1 MKMFGECLSALWV
14 PRPYGAY
21 VPVCSGA
28 PSGLHGWACVG
39 PHPTVRAE
47 PVEAS
52 DPDVG
57 LAPRLC
63 PHFVVERLPGHSEP
77 HHFPNTVST
86 EQARIHPGR
95 PLQARRISATRC
107 EYSIVTAEILR
118 DYRAPLALRSQHCRT
133 APDFPRA
140 EAQDDMSCPLL
151 PLTSHLL
158 PLPLSSSAT
167 SPLDFRAASTILKTE
182 VRKCPELESASIRA
196 KNQR

>member
-28 PSGLHGWACVG
+28 PSRLHGWACVG

-57 LAPRLC
+57 LAPSRAS
-63 PHFVVERLPGHSEP
+63 RG
-77 HHFPNTVST
+77 
-86 EQARIHPGR
+86 
-95 PLQARRISATRC
+95 ARRGGAVGWQRL
-107 EYSIVTAEILR
+107 EG
-118 DYRAPLALRSQHCRT
+118 APALGPTETGAST

-167 SPLDFRAASTILKTE
+167 SPLDFRAASTTLKTE
-182 VRKCPELESASIRA
+182 VRKCPELESASMCARKISDDLR
-196 KNQR
+196 

>member
-1 MKMFGECLSALWV
+1 MPALGPAELGDNTAYRV
-14 PRPYGAY
+14 GARHPRPQELVGLTINDPLEQCDPPYGCLA
-21 VPVCSGA
+21 PGAMSPFCSRA
-28 PSGLHGWACVG
+28 PSRPL
-39 PHPTVRAE
+39 PHVILSPTI
-47 PVEAS
+47 S
-52 DPDVG
+52 
-57 LAPRLC
+57 
-63 PHFVVERLPGHSEP
+63 
-77 HHFPNTVST
+77 PNTVST

-95 PLQARRISATRC
+95 PLQSRRISATRY
-107 EYSIVTAEILR
+107 EYSIVAAEILR
-118 DYRAPLALRSQHCRT
+118 DYRAPLALRSQHRRT

-140 EAQDDMSCPLL
+140 EAQDDTSCPLL